1 MEKQTKNIITREW
14 VEKEL
19 RFFNRAN
26 TKTAILWGV
35 AFSLLC
41 IPVTIG
47 IVSSVLKE
55 FNNIIIEL
63 ILCVLMGGVFIS
75 PVAAMVFTL
84 IKELMEK
91 KRIDRGEFEISVR
104 ELLYKEE
111 KYERRGRSHQTKKVL
126 HFSDFDDVT
135 SGGSIYQLASS
146 DDIFYLVHY
155 RGKHEVKLFYP
166 EKMYEY
172 KES

>member
-1 MEKQTKNIITREW
+1 MKNQTKNIITREW

-26 TKTAILWGV
+26 IKTAILWGAV
-35 AFSLLC
+35 FSPLC
-41 IPVTIG
+41 IPTAIG
-47 IVSSVLKE
+47 TVSGILNE

-63 ILCVLMGGVFIS
+63 ILCVLLGGVLLL
-75 PVAAMVFTL
+75 PVAAMIFTL

-111 KYERRGRSHQTKKVL
+111 KYERRGRSHRTRKVL

-135 SGGSIYQLASS
+135 AGGSVYQLAAS

-172 KES
+172 KEA